1 MLAMVFG
8 VVEISDK
15 THLGQVETR
24 TVTTVIVVPVHVEDL
39 LAVYGEKARKDTF
52 GKSSPLYG
60 YISCTASESFA
71 S

>member
-1 MLAMVFG
+1 M
-8 VVEISDK
+8 EISDR

-39 LAVYGEKARKDTF
+39 LAVYGQKARKDTF
-52 GKSSPLYG
+52 GETGTLHG
-60 YISCTASESFA
+60 YVSCTAPKSFA